1 MTMSRRAEWAWILL
15 ACLLLNLTYTATQ
28 PVDHFNSAFGAG
40 GRAYQSMAAN
50 ALRGQPL
57 QEAAPF
63 VYRAGMPLLAT
74 GLAET
79 LDWVI
84 RTGFHRLNLGFNL
97 LSVLFLTLLLRRHVD
112 SAFARLV
119 VIVAFLVEPH
129 SPVRLSYFHPVA
141 VDAPVL
147 AGLLAGLLG
156 IDWFRARPAPW
167 RAAALAVFVGVGVT
181 FHEVLLVIGVCVL
194 FVRLPGTTPGTGL
207 TGWHE
212 RWAAME
218 RSGIWLPLVSGVA
231 SLTVIHAWV
240 IATPSDYSAS
250 AEVVR
255 WLGDKSLLRYGLA
268 WLLVFGPL
276 LAVPIYY
283 WRRSTAFLGEQPEF
297 LAYLSVFVVAAWVGT
312 GDTERM
318 LVFASPVIYVL
329 IGRALTW
336 AAAGP
341 VSVAMLT
348 LLTAQA
354 ISSRIFSPIAG
365 RDALTGTWDRL
376 GLGIIARGLSYE
388 NLWSQSSAPAMVGV
402 YLLWYAVIGG
412 SVFGFLWYRGG
423 REVQRDGRDANLP
436 GPEAAFPRITD
447 AWNQIGSA
455 VRSVPPSLVV
465 VLGTAA
471 AMAPVVW
478 LALSRFYWN
487 HYAQPGYGYLGYN
500 LARLWT
506 VVVLLA
512 VFWATGSRMIRRA
525 VAPSDA
531 GEARSS
537 RFVETVFC
545 GVATWSVGVVLLA
558 VFHLYYVWVVLPL
571 VAVAVGYAVSELVAA
586 SRDTSLVP
594 EGPPAAPR
602 WGLVGSLLRFI
613 VVFNAIALLLTLA
626 LWGNPGPDNDVP
638 GNYLPYYEAVMRA
651 HWNGPNDYWVHYFVS
666 KGHGLAFL
674 VNILSD
680 VQGSALA
687 SYLMVL
693 LGGAM
698 IWRFAIRRASAAPL
712 IGLVGV
718 CLYLQFYAEQGA
730 YAKGHIT
737 RNTLILYLV
746 LSFAHFIA
754 VQGRAAG
761 LALLSRGAVI
771 AAALLLSPLALVLLL
786 PILLLETLLVGMV
799 SGWRE
804 ARRYLWLPA
813 WAVAVTAAACLYNYF
828 QVGLPEL
835 HSMPSVMAQFV
846 DVERLGRW
854 LDPGL
859 AYVDDRLAFI
869 QPSLPQGGAGATRVA
884 IGATQSYW
892 QVLPS
897 MWNSATE
904 VLVGGSILIGVLGVI
919 FSRASARSTRASSR
933 ANAHGPALGTAYLT
947 VILAMLVGLRMFGG
961 GPGSSMARFT
971 DFISPLGIAIGVLL
985 LTTTWA
991 LAMGRVLRGILSV
1004 AIACVACV
1012 AIYLGSPPVLAQ
1024 LWRPSVGFLV
1034 GGNTYAAMNDA
1045 NWDTE
1050 AARRLAVSLPE
1061 GERVELINFL
1071 PGFTAIP
1078 ATPFQ
1083 RPDGNAYIKDYT
1095 KVLHGSEDQAAA
1107 IYAAANINHFLFD
1120 VSGQAPVVWSGF
1132 SPLFSPESI
1141 RTRMRIVTHV
1151 VSGRGDL
1158 YLLAWNRNNA
1168 PIDEP
1173 PFETFL
1179 RKWSGLLESEK
1190 KTGIYRGPYARGAA
1204 R

>member
-1 MTMSRRAEWAWILL
+1 MTMSRRAEWAWIVL

-50 ALRGQPL
+50 ALQGHPL
-57 QEAAPF
+57 QEVAPF
-63 VYRAGMPLLAT
+63 VYRVGMPLLAT

-84 RTGFHRLNLGFNL
+84 RTGFHRLNLGFNV

-119 VIVAFLVEPH
+119 VIVAFLVAPH

-156 IDWFRARPAPW
+156 IDWFRARPCVW
-167 RAAALAVFVGVGVT
+167 RAAALAMFVAVGVA
-181 FHEVLLVIGVCVL
+181 FHEALMVIGVCVL
-194 FVRLPGTTPGTGL
+194 FVPLPGTAPM
-207 TGWHE
+207 GWRD

-218 RSGIWLPLVSGVA
+218 RSGVWLPLVGGIA
-231 SLTVIHAWV
+231 SLVVIHAWV
-240 IATPSDYSAS
+240 VATPSDYSAS
-250 AEVVR
+250 AEVIR
-255 WLGDKSLLRYGLA
+255 WSGDKSLLQYGLA
-268 WLLVFGPL
+268 WWLVFGPL

-283 WRRSTAFLGEQPEF
+283 WRRSAAFLGEQLEF
-297 LAYLSVFVVAAWVGT
+297 LAYLTVFVVAAWIGT

-329 IGRALTW
+329 VGRALAW
-336 AAAGP
+336 AAVGP
-341 VSVAMLT
+341 ASAAMITILVAQGL
-348 LLTAQA
+348 
-354 ISSRIFSPIAG
+354 SSRIFSPIGG
-365 RDALTGTWDRL
+365 RDVLAETWDRL
-376 GLGIIARGLSYE
+376 GLGIVARGLAYE
-388 NLWSQSSAPAMVGV
+388 NLWSQTCAPSMIGA
-402 YLLWYAVIGG
+402 YLSWYALVGG
-412 SVFGFLWYRGG
+412 SVVGFLWYRGD
-423 REVQRDGRDANLP
+423 RLHVPDAKGP
-436 GPEAAFPRITD
+436 GVEGAFPARIGG
-447 AWNQIGSA
+447 A
-455 VRSVPPSLVV
+455 RSRFASVARGVPPSLVII
-465 VLGTAA
+465 LGTAA
-471 AMAPVVW
+471 ALAPVVW
-478 LALSRFYWN
+478 LAFSRFYWN
-487 HYAQPGYGYLGYN
+487 QYAQPGYGYLGYN
-500 LARLWT
+500 LARVWT

-525 VAPSDA
+525 ATPGHDPESPSGRFIDA
-531 GEARSS
+531 
-537 RFVETVFC
+537 VFC

-558 VFHLYYVWVVLPL
+558 VFHLYYLWVILPL
-571 VAVAVGYAVSELVAA
+571 VAVAAGCAVADLVATLRA
-586 SRDTSLVP
+586 TSHAP
-594 EGPPAAPR
+594 DGPPAAPR
-602 WGLVGSLLRFI
+602 WGLAGSVLRLI
-613 VVFNAIALLLTLA
+613 VAFNATALLLTIA

-693 LGGAM
+693 LGGVM
-698 IWRFAIRRASAAPL
+698 VWRFAIRRASAAPL

-746 LSFAHFIA
+746 LSFAHFVA
-754 VQGRAAG
+754 VQGRGAG
-761 LALLSRGAVI
+761 LALLSRAAVI

-786 PILLLETLLVGMV
+786 PILLLETLLVAML
-799 SGWRE
+799 SSLSE

-813 WAVAVTAAACLYNYF
+813 WALAVTAAACLYNYF

-835 HSMPSVMAQFV
+835 HSMPSVMARFV
-846 DVERLGRW
+846 DVERLSRW

-869 QPSLPQGGAGATRVA
+869 QPSLPEGGAGATRVA
-884 IGATQSYW
+884 IAATQSYW

-897 MWNSATE
+897 MWNPATE
-904 VLVGGSILIGVLGVI
+904 VLVGGAILIAVLAVV
-919 FSRASARSTRASSR
+919 FSRASAGSARSTSR
-933 ANAHGPALGTAYLT
+933 ADTGGPALAGAYLT
-947 VILAMLVGLRMFGG
+947 VVLAMLVFLRMFGG

-971 DFISPLGIAIGVLL
+971 DFISPLGIALGVLGL
-985 LTTTWA
+985 ATAWA
-991 LAMGRVLRGILSV
+991 LPMNRVFSGILAV
-1004 AIACVACV
+1004 AISGVVCA

-1050 AARRLAVSLPE
+1050 AARRLAVSLPA
-1061 GERVELINFL
+1061 GQRVELINFL

-1083 RPDGNAYIKDYT
+1083 RPDGSAYLKDYT
-1095 KVLHGSEDQAAA
+1095 TVLYGSEEQAAA
-1107 IYAAANINHFLFD
+1107 IYTSANINHFLFD
-1120 VSGQAPVVWSGF
+1120 LSGQAPVVFSGF
-1132 SPLFSPESI
+1132 SSIFSPDSI
-1141 RTRMRIVTHV
+1141 RSRMRLVTHV

-1158 YLLAWNRNNA
+1158 YLLTWNRDNA
-1168 PIDEP
+1168 PIDE

-1179 RKWSGLLESEK
+1179 RKWSDLLESEK
-1190 KTGIYRGPYARGAA
+1190 KAGIYHGPYERGAA
-1204 R
+1204 AAGPREGR